1 MAILKYKDDQGNWQL
16 LDSGG
21 GSGIDSVETELLPFG
36 SVPQGAITGGTLY
49 VKFPGPQPVDN
60 AVSSSSENPVQNKVI
75 YNKLLEL
82 TTPATVAETKSYLG
96 IS

>member
-21 GSGIDSVETELLPFG
+21 GSGIDSVDTELIAFG
-36 SVPQGAITGGTLY
+36 SRPVGMITGGTLY
-49 VKFPGPQPVDN
+49 IKFPGPQPVDN
-60 AVSSSSENPVQNKVI
+60 ALSISSENPLQNKAI
-75 YNKLLEL
+75 YGLV
-82 TTPATVAETKSYLG
+82 TPATVAETKSYLG

>member
-1 MAILKYKDDQGNWQL
+1 MAVLKYKDDQGNWQL

-21 GSGIDSVETELLPFG
+21 GSGIDSVVTELLAFG
-36 SVPQGAITGGTLY
+36 SDPVGMVTGGTLY
-49 VKFPGPQPVDN
+49 IKFPGPQPVDN
-60 AVSSSSENPVQNKVI
+60 AVSNSSENPVQNKVI
-75 YNKLLEL
+75 YAKLLEL